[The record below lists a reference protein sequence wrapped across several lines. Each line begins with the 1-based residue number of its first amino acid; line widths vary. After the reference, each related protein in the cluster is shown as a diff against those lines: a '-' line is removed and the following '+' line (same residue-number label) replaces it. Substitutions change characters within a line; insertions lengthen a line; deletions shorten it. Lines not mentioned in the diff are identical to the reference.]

1 MLNFDFQ
8 HLILKK
14 KSQKVVGSS
23 LLNTHCNFFL
33 NPGLD
38 YPFYFFFL
46 PLQVVEDIQ
55 DN

>member
-1 MLNFDFQ
+1 MPNFDFQ

-14 KSQKVVGSS
+14 KISKG
-23 LLNTHCNFFL
+23 LLNTHYNFFL

-38 YPFYFFFL
+38 YPSYFFFL
-46 PLQVVEDIQ
+46 SLQGVEDFQ